1 MRDYYKQCY
10 HKHSRMPFDAHT
22 YAFLFGIG
30 PGVKMLDDQVSTYL
44 VLVASATEIS

>member
-10 HKHSRMPFDAHT
+10 HKHSWMPFGAHT

-30 PGVKMLDDQVSTYL
+30 PGVKMLGHQVSTCL
-44 VLVASATEIS
+44 VLVASTTHIS